1 MMLRNKTLL
10 IICLTLAGLIG
21 VLYGLSRVVLLRNF
35 SRFEI
40 ADTQHSLDRAISA
53 IANDVNSLDEIAAD
67 YSAWD
72 SSRRFVEGKY
82 PAYSDA
88 EFPPQ
93 TFERARLSLL
103 VVMDGRN
110 RVLIERAYDLLEH
123 RETPPPPG
131 LREQLNASSP
141 LVQRRDPRGR
151 TVGILMLAEGP
162 YLISSRPILTT
173 LGQGPPRGTL
183 MLGRRLNNDEVSRLA
198 KVTHL
203 DLLLGGLQDRDLPP
217 DLLMARQRLQDSA
230 PVLIQPL
237 SDNAIAGYQ
246 FLRDVRQRPVLILR
260 AKMVRRVYHQGE
272 QSLLQFLTMF
282 AGVGLA
288 FGAIFLL
295 LLERMVLSRVSGLSG
310 SVSLIGSRG
319 DLAARVPASGN
330 DELAHLGFAING
342 MLEALERSHAERHEQ
357 QSRLQLLV
365 EQIPGVLWTT
375 DRELRFTSSLGIGL
389 AAIGMKANQVIGQDL
404 YKYFGTSDP
413 EFPPIAAHRRAL
425 DGKTVTFET
434 TWTEHTFHVHVEPL
448 HNQGGAVVGTIGIA
462 LDVTDSRIA
471 EEALRESEARKGAIL
486 ESALDCIIC
495 MDHQGRVTEF
505 NPAAERTFGI
515 PRAEILGRELASKII
530 PARQRDKHRAAMARY
545 MNSGVGEA
553 LGERIE
559 TTGLRADGSEFPL
572 ELAVTRI
579 GTTDPPS
586 FTAYVRDITARKRS
600 EQALRDSEEALRN
613 SEERFRSLV
622 QNSSDIMTVLDGEGV
637 IQYESPSI
645 SRILGYRPEELIGKS
660 ILSFLHPDEEALV
673 ADLLR
678 DEAGATNN
686 IVRRV
691 EARFRHKDG
700 SWRTLECIGNNLLQH
715 PDVGGIV
722 VNSRDIT
729 ERKHLE
735 QQLLQSQKMEAVGR
749 LAGGIAHDFNNLL
762 TVINGQA
769 EVQMH
774 RSPRDSP
781 AHRAAAEIQQAGT
794 RAAALVKQL
803 LAFSRRQM
811 LCPTVLDLNAAMVDI
826 GKMLPRLIGEDI
838 DLVMM
843 LDPKVE
849 RVKVDPVQIEQIVMN
864 LAVNARDAMPRGG
877 KLVIETSNA
886 ELDEAF
892 CQQHA
897 GARVGKF
904 AMLSVSDSGE
914 GMDPE
919 TQAHIFEPFFTTKG
933 KGRGTGL
940 GLATVYGIVKQSE
953 GYIQVE
959 SALQCGAVFRIYFP
973 AVEGQSQP
981 AVQPQ
986 AARVTPGGKETIL
999 LAEDEEPVRMM
1010 VQEFLQSHGYTVLR
1024 AADGL
1029 EALGICEQYSE
1040 PIHLLLT
1047 DVVMPRM
1054 GGRELAERMAL
1065 LRPDLPILYI
1075 SGYTDDVAVRHG
1087 AADRKAAFLSKPF
1100 TLQSLALK
1108 LREVL
1113 EANVMR
1119 RAAGAHG

>member
-21 VLYGLSRVVLLRNF
+21 VLYGLSRIVLLRNF
-35 SRFEI
+35 ARLESS
-40 ADTQHSLDRAISA
+40 DTQHNLERAVSA
-53 IANDVNSLDEIAAD
+53 IANDVNELDEIAAD

-72 SSRRFVEGKY
+72 SSRRFVQGKY

-103 VVMDGRN
+103 AVIDIKN
-110 RVLIERAYDLLEH
+110 RVLLERAYDLQEH
-123 RETPPPPG
+123 RETPPPRS
-131 LREQLNASSP
+131 LLAQFKARSP
-141 LVQRRDPRGR
+141 LLQHRDPHSR
-151 TVGILMLAEGP
+151 TVGVLMLAEGP

-173 LGQGPPRGTL
+173 MGQGPPRGTL
-183 MLGRRLNNDEVSRLA
+183 IMGRRLDEDEVSRLA
-198 KVTHL
+198 KITHL
-203 DLLLGGLQDRDLPP
+203 DLLLTELDGRGTPP
-217 DLLMARQRLQDSA
+217 DVQAALAGLKDTSVSIR
-230 PVLIQPL
+230 PL
-237 SDNAIAGYQ
+237 SSDTIAGYYL
-246 FLRDVRQRPVLILR
+246 LRDVQQRPVLILR
-260 AKMVRRVYHQGE
+260 AKMARHVYHRGE
-272 QSLLQFLTMF
+272 ESLLQFLTMF

-295 LLERMVLSRVSGLSG
+295 LLERMVLSRVTGLSG
-310 SVSLIGSRG
+310 SVSVIGTRG
-319 DLAARVPASGN
+319 DLSARVPAQGK

-342 MLEALERSHAERHEQ
+342 MLEALERSQVERHDQ

-375 DRELRFTSSLGIGL
+375 DFDLRFTSSLGVGL
-389 AAIGMKANQVIGQDL
+389 AAIGLKSNQVLGKDL
-404 YKYFGTSDP
+404 YEYFGTTDP
-413 EFPPIAAHRRAL
+413 DFPPIAAHRRAL
-425 DGKTVTFET
+425 EGKTVTFET
-434 TWTEHTFHVHVEPL
+434 TWAQRTFHVHVEPL
-448 HNQGGAVVGTIGIA
+448 HNQGGAVVGVIGIA
-462 LDVTDSRIA
+462 LDVTDSRLA
-471 EEALRESEARKGAIL
+471 EEALKESEARKGAIL

-495 MDHQGRVTEF
+495 MDHDGRVTEF

-515 PRAEILGRELASKII
+515 KRAEILGRDLASQII
-530 PARQRDKHRAAMARY
+530 PARHRDGHRRSMAEY
-545 MNSGVGEA
+545 LKTG
-553 LGERIE
+553 LGQVLGRRIE
-559 TTGLRADGSEFPL
+559 TTGLRGDGTEFPL

-579 GTTDPPS
+579 SDAEPPS
-586 FTAYVRDITARKRS
+586 FTAYVRDITDRKS
-600 EQALRDSEEALRN
+600 AEQALRASEEALRN

-622 QNSSDIMTVLDGEGV
+622 QNSSDIITVLDGEGV

-645 SRILGYRPEELIGKS
+645 RPILGYEPEELIGKS
-660 ILSFLHPDEEALV
+660 VITFLHPDEQAPMS
-673 ADLLR
+673 DLLR
-678 DEAGATNN
+678 EQAGATN
-686 IVRRV
+686 IVRLV

-700 SWRTLECIGNNLLQH
+700 SWRMLECVGNNLLEH

-735 QQLLQSQKMEAVGR
+735 QQLHQSQKMEAVGR

-769 EVQMH
+769 EVQMQ
-774 RSPRDSP
+774 RSPQGSP
-781 AHRAAAEIQQAGT
+781 AHRAASEIQQAGT

-811 LCPTVLDLNAAMVDI
+811 LCPSVLDLNSVMVDI
-826 GKMLPRLIGEDI
+826 GKMLPRLIEEHI

-843 LDPKVE
+843 LDPKVQ
-849 RVKVDPVQIEQIVMN
+849 RVKVDPVQIEQIVIN

-886 ELDEAF
+886 ELDEFF

-897 GARVGKF
+897 GARAGKF
-904 AMLSVSDSGE
+904 AVLSVSDNGE
-914 GMDPE
+914 GMDAQ

-933 KGRGTGL
+933 KGQGTGL

-953 GYIQVE
+953 GYIKVE
-959 SALQCGAVFRIYFP
+959 SAPGRGTSFHIYLP
-973 AVEGQSQP
+973 AVEEQ
-981 AVQPQ
+981 AQPQ
-986 AARVTPGGKETIL
+986 IQAQAAVATPRGQETIL

-1010 VQEFLQSHGYTVLR
+1010 VQEFLESHGYTVLR

-1029 EALGICEQYSE
+1029 EALGICEQYVE
-1040 PIHLLLT
+1040 PIHLLVT

-1054 GGRELAERMAL
+1054 GGRELAERVAQI
-1065 LRPDLPILYI
+1065 RPELPILYI
-1075 SGYTDDVAVRHG
+1075 SGYTDDAAVRHG

-1100 TLQSLALK
+1100 SLQSLSGK
-1108 LREVL
+1108 VREVL
-1113 EANVMR
+1113 DASGNL